1 MRRLIQ
7 TQEDAIKSIRGQTG
21 ELIEHPTL
29 PIKAVLNI
37 NTPKSV
43 TLALWQGAGG
53 RPLHYYLY
61 RSEEQARTDL
71 ALFWARAEQLLM
83 SKAARKAARAS
94 AKASD
99 YWQVG
104 DVAYASWGYEQ
115 TNIDFY
121 QVVAVK
127 NRSVQVRELK
137 QKASYDAQSMT
148 GMCQPDRFNFASEEV
163 LTRIMQGDGGFRI
176 DSVRKHVSKWTGTAL
191 RYSTYA

>member
-83 SKAARKAARAS
+83 SRARRLVLPPRLQIRRLEERDGRGFALLPCRAA
-94 AKASD
+94 
-99 YWQVG
+99 
-104 DVAYASWGYEQ
+104 
-115 TNIDFY
+115 
-121 QVVAVK
+121 
-127 NRSVQVRELK
+127 
-137 QKASYDAQSMT
+137 
-148 GMCQPDRFNFASEEV
+148 
-163 LTRIMQGDGGFRI
+163 
-176 DSVRKHVSKWTGTAL
+176 
-191 RYSTYA
+191 